1 MMVQEGIFM
10 LSHLYWLSNATIR
23 YQDEILRHTVSPYV
37 STMGPGFLLVCD
49 NARPHVARVCR
60 QSLEDEGIDIIDWSQ
75 HSPF

>member
-23 YQDEILRHTVSPYV
+23 YQDEILRPTVSPYV

-49 NARPHVARVCR
+49 NARPHVARVFGSSWR
-60 QSLEDEGIDIIDWSQ
+60 MKELLWWSQ